1 MSTPGIFVFIISIKI
16 KLKYVVSVRKR
27 TMRVNANY
35 RKFNVNFHILL
46 TTTDTT
52 EDNLISASGL
62 LRVNSNFL
70 QLDSNLNK
78 LLLLVIVRHL
88 NRSADF
94 IYHNDETAEE
104 EGGDGGED

>member
-1 MSTPGIFVFIISIKI
+1 MNFRKI
-16 KLKYVVSVRKR
+16 
-27 TMRVNANY
+27 
-35 RKFNVNFHILL
+35 L
-46 TTTDTT
+46 TTTGTT
-52 EDNLISASGL
+52 WDNLGSASGL

-70 QLDSNLNK
+70 QLDSNLIK

-104 EGGDGGED
+104 EGGDGGEDVGMMKYKVNHSLIIVVY